1 MKKRILSMLLAITIV
16 FTMLPLNA
24 ISSFAVACG
33 DFYYE
38 LLEDNTVE
46 ITGYSG
52 SESEVEIPATL
63 DGYSVSSIR
72 SEALDCDTIV
82 NITVSSDNL
91 NFVSED
97 GVLFNYDMTVL
108 LQYPIGNT
116 RTTYQIPDTVKTI
129 DAYSFYYCDALE
141 EIIIPESVTTIG
153 ATAFYNCT
161 SLREVSIPSSVKNI
175 GYNAFKGCL
184 FSAINVAED
193 NSYYSSKDGVLFNKD
208 ATTLIQYPSGKTATL
223 YSIPNTVTNI
233 YSYAFFNCTSL
244 TEIEIPESVTTIGDY
259 AFSYCTNLKNVSFSD
274 SVTSIGPNVLD
285 ECTAIETIYF
295 GAGINTIDESFFN
308 DCDALKEINVSENNA
323 NYSSENG
330 VLFNKDKTELI
341 RFPQNSPITDYE
353 VSDGV
358 TTINYNAFYEC
369 DMLIELTLPVS
380 ISKMGGYD
388 GFASLGPFYG
398 CESLTSLYFEGSAD
412 DWVKISFG
420 SSYSNPMYYA
430 ENEYFN
436 GMLALDV
443 VLTESTTS
451 INDYAFYG
459 CDLTSITI
467 PDSVTTIG
475 YAFNNCS
482 SLKDLYYEGSADDWT
497 KINFDYSASNPMY
510 YAKNEYFNGELVTD
524 VVLSNGITSI
534 GANTFYGCNSLSS
547 ITIPDS
553 VTSIGSYAFY
563 NCQSLKNMYYT
574 GTADDWV
581 KISFGSSE
589 SNPMRYAE
597 NEYFNGE
604 LVTDVVLSNG
614 ITSICDYAFYG
625 CDSLSSITIP
635 DSVTSIGSHA
645 FYNCSSLKYVF
656 YMGDE
661 TQWDGISFGNNNS
674 PLTASFI
681 HYNATGHTSTD
692 WIVDSEPTCTTDGSK
707 HRECTVCGEVETVK
721 IDKSGHTSTD
731 WIVDSEPTCT
741 TDGSKHKECTVC
753 GDICETETIPATGHI
768 YGDFVITKQPTCTEE
783 GAATKFCTVCGEE
796 LLGQQIVNSDLYPES
811 NHNYSNNTN
820 RTYNFVYENATSLE
834 LTFSSSTYVESGY
847 DYIYI
852 YDENGNLYEEY
863 TGSSL
868 AGETITLQGDSFS
881 IKLTSDGSQ
890 TYYGFSFDS
899 IVANMPQKSV
909 DALGHDVEWVI
920 TVEPT
925 CHASGLKEEKCVRC
939 GEVHNSE
946 TIPKLTHNYV
956 DNFCTLCNEPKITN
970 KWLKDAN
977 GWYYIDS
984 DGKKATNKW
993 VKDSQG
999 WCFVD
1004 ANGYCLTNC
1013 WKADSVGWCYL
1024 DGNGR
1029 MVCDNW
1035 VKDNGKW
1042 YYLDSNGYMLSNTW
1056 LEKPEG
1062 MYYFN
1067 QSGCLVN
1074 EKAINNIGHVL
1085 ANKLMNDS
1093 TVLLYN
1099 DVSAEEGFS
1108 GGFIYSYFTF
1118 NQPQAFLDNAVI
1130 LDEFYYTVPYKIY
1143 EAEASKRFNYNC
1155 NLRSSEDYD
1164 VATDSMTLIYNGIG
1178 DSGPYT
1184 DILFYGYKIQG
1195 NQFVTYCYEVD
1206 PEYSYSYGDIAGVD
1220 YINVSGDSNRFYMA
1234 SSGKLGICGIIKTV
1248 ITFDGEVVKYYSSE
1262 RINRMPSSSE
1272 ITVLFDGTFKNGWY
1286 YENNA
1291 WYCYNDS
1298 IQMMDCMVGD
1308 YYLGSDGR
1316 MVTNQWVDYYECEY
1330 IYDESLGYYRDVYYP
1345 SASFYGADGKKVKNT
1360 WKARG
1365 SDWYYLNE
1373 YGSLTRNAWI
1383 KDSKGWCFLGSNG
1396 KMAKNQWVK
1405 DSKGWCYLGDNG
1417 YCVTNKWVKDSH
1429 GWCYLGSDGR
1439 MATNKWIK
1447 DSVGWCYVGSNGYC
1461 LTNSWVKDSKGWCYL
1476 DSNGRMLYNN
1486 WVKDNGKWYYLDSNG
1501 YMVTGTRVID
1511 GKTYK
1516 FNSSG
1521 VWIG

>member
-1 MKKRILSMLLAITIV
+1 MS
-16 FTMLPLNA
+16 
-24 ISSFAVACG
+24 
-33 DFYYE
+33 
-38 LLEDNTVE
+38 
-46 ITGYSG
+46 
-52 SESEVEIPATL
+52 
-63 DGYSVSSIR
+63 
-72 SEALDCDTIV
+72 
-82 NITVSSDNL
+82 
-91 NFVSED
+91 
-97 GVLFNYDMTVL
+97 
-108 LQYPIGNT
+108 
-116 RTTYQIPDTVKTI
+116 
-129 DAYSFYYCDALE
+129 
-141 EIIIPESVTTIG
+141 
-153 ATAFYNCT
+153 
-161 SLREVSIPSSVKNI
+161 
-175 GYNAFKGCL
+175 
-184 FSAINVAED
+184 
-193 NSYYSSKDGVLFNKD
+193 
-208 ATTLIQYPSGKTATL
+208 
-223 YSIPNTVTNI
+223 
-233 YSYAFFNCTSL
+233 
-244 TEIEIPESVTTIGDY
+244 
-259 AFSYCTNLKNVSFSD
+259 
-274 SVTSIGPNVLD
+274 
-285 ECTAIETIYF
+285 
-295 GAGINTIDESFFN
+295 
-308 DCDALKEINVSENNA
+308 
-323 NYSSENG
+323 
-330 VLFNKDKTELI
+330 
-341 RFPQNSPITDYE
+341 
-353 VSDGV
+353 
-358 TTINYNAFYEC
+358 
-369 DMLIELTLPVS
+369 
-380 ISKMGGYD
+380 
-388 GFASLGPFYG
+388 
-398 CESLTSLYFEGSAD
+398 
-412 DWVKISFG
+412 
-420 SSYSNPMYYA
+420 
-430 ENEYFN
+430 
-436 GMLALDV
+436 
-443 VLTESTTS
+443 
-451 INDYAFYG
+451 
-459 CDLTSITI
+459 SITI
-467 PDSVTTIG
+467 PDSVTSIG
-475 YAFNNCS
+475 SYAFESC
-482 SLKDLYYEGSADDWT
+482 
-497 KINFDYSASNPMY
+497 INL
-510 YAKNEYFNGELVTD
+510 E
-524 VVLSNGITSI
+524 
-534 GANTFYGCNSLSS
+534 S
-547 ITIPDS
+547 ITIPNS

-581 KISFGSSE
+581 KISFGSSY
-589 SNPMRYAE
+589 SNPMYYAE

-604 LVTDVVLSNG
+604 LVTDVVLSND
-614 ITSICDYAFYG
+614 ITSIGAYTFYG

-635 DSVTSIGSHA
+635 DSVVLIDSYA
-645 FYNCSSLKYVF
+645 FYSCSSLKYVF

-661 TQWDGISFGNNNS
+661 TQWDGISFGDNNS
-674 PLTASFI
+674 PLTSSFI
-681 HYNATGHTSTD
+681 HYNATGHTLTDWIVDSEPTCTTDGSKHRECTVCGETCETTAIDSPGHTSTD

-707 HRECTVCGEVETVK
+707 HRECTVCGEVETAK
-721 IDKSGHTSTD
+721 IDKLGHTSTD

-811 NHNYSNNTN
+811 DHNYSNNTN

-890 TYYGFSFDS
+890 TYYGFSIDS

-956 DNFCTLCNEPKITN
+956 DNFCTLCNEPNITN
-970 KWLKDAN
+970 KWLKDAK
-977 GWYYIDS
+977 GWYYIGS

-1085 ANKLMNDS
+1085 ANKLYDDMLFIDRNVTYGS
-1093 TVLLYN
+1093 
-1099 DVSAEEGFS
+1099 GFS
-1108 GGFIYSYFTF
+1108 SDTIWNYFIMK
-1118 NQPQAFLDNAVI
+1118 QPSSFSKYGTI
-1130 LDEFYYTVPYKIY
+1130 LDEFYYSVPYEIY
-1143 EAEASKRFNYNC
+1143 EAEARKKFDFNC
-1155 NLRSSEDYD
+1155 NLRDSDYYD
-1164 VATDSMTLIYNGIG
+1164 VATDSIVLIYNGIG
-1178 DSGPYT
+1178 YSMDGGYGDLGIGDSGP
-1184 DILFYGYKIQG
+1184 DSDVLFYGYEKIG
-1195 NQFVTYCYEVD
+1195 DEFVTYTYVVD
-1206 PEYSYSYGDIAGVD
+1206 LYYTYSRGDVEGVD
-1220 YINVSGDSNRFYMA
+1220 YISVSGYSCEDYM
-1234 SSGKLGICGIIKTV
+1234 STTGKLGISSIIKTTV
-1248 ITFDGEVVKYYSSE
+1248 TFDGEMLKYFSWE
-1262 RINRMPSSSE
+1262 RINRIPSSSE
-1272 ITVLFDGTFKNGWY
+1272 ITVLLNGNLKNGWY

-1291 WYCYNDS
+1291 WYCYDDS